1 MIPEGLDQL
10 CPGHRRAALDADL
23 PGPPDQVRLGPVVVG
38 TALAALSAHPAARG
52 GGRLVRDPGR
62 FFLARALAAE
72 LGVHLFVFDLRSGH
86 GLPPYP
92 ARPAQTCCSGRAAHP
107 ALLASLTATFS
118 RTRAS
123 RPTTRTP

>member
-23 PGPPDQVRLGPVVVG
+23 PGPPEQVRLGPVVIG
-38 TALAALSAHPAARG
+38 TALAAFAAHPAARD

-72 LGVHLFVFDLRSGH
+72 LGVHRFVFDLRSGH
-86 GLPPYP
+86 GLLTTGIVIICVVVVWRWQSGSAWSPGQPG
-92 ARPAQTCCSGRAAHP
+92 GRAG
-107 ALLASLTATFS
+107 ST
-118 RTRAS
+118 
-123 RPTTRTP
+123 